1 MAPVS
6 SFSQQLQAWLAR
18 WRIPSVLFYYLAIN
32 VAIYLLTRFYVT
44 LWGLGLHRDA
54 SSALLEFL
62 ALPAYIPNLLRHPWT
77 LLTYMF
83 FHEDFTHILFN
94 MLWLWVFG
102 KMFLQHFSPRQ
113 FQWGYLL
120 GGFVGALAYIAAY
133 NIFPYFELVLPH
145 ALAMGASASIMAI
158 TLAAILAAPNQEV
171 YLWGLLR
178 IRVAW
183 IAVGILLIDFLGITQ
198 SNAGGHIAHIGG
210 ALFGSIFLY
219 ITRHNPAHSI
229 RLAWEKFLRD
239 RTQRRQKRK
248 HQRSEQD
255 EQKELDRILKKL
267 AAGGYGALTASEKE
281 KLFRRQ
287 R

>member
-44 LWGLGLHRDA
+44 LWGLGLHSDA

-62 ALPAYIPNLLRHPWT
+62 ALPAYLPNLLRHPWT

-113 FQWGYLL
+113 FQWVYLL
-120 GGFVGALAYIAAY
+120 GGCVGALAYIGAY

-229 RLAWEKFLRD
+229 RLAWEKFWKENAA
-239 RTQRRQKRK
+239 RRQKRK

>member
-6 SFSQQLQAWLAR
+6 SLSQQLQAWLAR
-18 WRIPSVLFYYLAIN
+18 WRIPSLLFYYLATN

-44 LWGLGLHRDA
+44 LWGLGVHRDA

-62 ALPAYIPNLLRHPWT
+62 ALPAYVPNLLRHPWT

-113 FQWGYLL
+113 FQWVYIL

-178 IRVAW
+178 IRVLW

-210 ALFGSIFLY
+210 ALFGITFLY

-229 RLAWEKFLRD
+229 RLAWKKFWKED
-239 RTQRRQKRK
+239 AARRQKRNE
-248 HQRSEQD
+248 QRSEQD